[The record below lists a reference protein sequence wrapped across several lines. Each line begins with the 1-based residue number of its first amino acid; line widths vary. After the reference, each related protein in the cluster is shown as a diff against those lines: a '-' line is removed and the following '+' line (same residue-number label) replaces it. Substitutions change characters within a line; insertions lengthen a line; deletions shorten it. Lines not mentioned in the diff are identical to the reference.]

1 MPSRRFYVR
10 DWKTGIGKGYR
21 FVQFYFAMAATSV
34 MLDVNGNKNG
44 LTVGGRRV
52 RLDQGRR
59 RPSENDLREMKR
71 KDREMMRKRRKLSSS
86 LNYDSNGLDEEGRI
100 ILLALGGNDD
110 NIDDDT
116 ATSAQRVC
124 TWMMMPGTTT
134 TTTTRILSILWT
146 MKGFTM
152 KMGIVMPITPLI
164 LMTSTMTSTTTMTKG
179 GMNGSGLR

>member
-1 MPSRRFYVR
+1 MPLRRFYVR

-21 FVQFYFAMAATSV
+21 FVAATSA

-44 LTVGGRRV
+44 LMVRGRRV
-52 RLDQGRR
+52 WLDQGRH
-59 RPSENDLREMKR
+59 RPSENDPREMKR

-86 LNYDSNGLDEEGRI
+86 LNYDANGLDEEGRI
-100 ILLALGGNDD
+100 IHSALGGNYD

-116 ATSAQRVC
+116 ATSARRVC

-146 MKGFTM
+146 MKGITM
-152 KMGIVMPITPLI
+152 KMGIVDIDDI
-164 LMTSTMTSTTTMTKG
+164 NDDIHDGDDDDG
-179 GMNGSGLR
+179 GMDRSGLRYCV